1 MQSRTLPYLLI
12 LPSLLLA
19 AVVIFWPV
27 VHLVEIAS
35 HDVNR
40 FGQLRDFNNGANFTA
55 LFATPDFL
63 NAVWRTAVW
72 TVAVVG
78 GALIVS
84 IPVAVILNMDFYGRS
99 VARVIVMLPWA
110 VSLTMTA
117 IVWRW
122 ALNGESGMLNSAL
135 RNLGLIDSNIQWLA
149 SAATAFPMQ
158 ILVGI
163 LVTVPFTTTIFLGG
177 LSSIPDD
184 LYEASSLEG
193 ASLWQQFRE
202 ITFPLLKP
210 FVNIAIVLNTIYVF
224 NSFPIIWVMTQ
235 GGPANS
241 TDILVTHLYK
251 LAFRLGKLERPPPY
265 RSSCWRYCSS
275 SPRSISALQC
285 GENVHDRLK
294 IETHD
299 RCLGRSVAAYRA
311 DAVSLCGNVSHRRQT
326 AAGSSFSNVVAKQLS
341 LAELFGNVGPDQ
353 IRASASELALRI
365 SHCFRGRDHHFHSC
379 SLCDVALSLCGSR
392 LVPPIPARLAD
403 DLPIVLVLGL
413 FGCSP
418 LMG

>member
-1 MQSRTLPYLLI
+1 MQNRTLPYFLI

-27 VHLVEIAS
+27 VNLIEIAT
-35 HDVNR
+35 HNVNR
-40 FGQLRDFNNGANFTA
+40 FGQLRDFNGIDNFSA
-55 LFATPDFL
+55 LFASPDFI
-63 NAVWRTAVW
+63 NAIWRTAFW
-72 TVAVVG
+72 TIAVVG
-78 GALIVS
+78 GALLVS
-84 IPVAVILNMDFYGRS
+84 IPVAIILNMDFYGRS
-99 VARVIVMLPWA
+99 VARVIIMLPWA

-149 SAATAFPMQ
+149 SATTAFPMQ

-193 ASLWQQFRE
+193 ASPWQQFRE

-251 LAFRLGKLERPPPY
+251 LAFRLGKL
-265 RSSCWRYCSS
+265 
-275 SPRSISALQC
+275 
-285 GENVHDRLK
+285 GEA
-294 IETHD
+294 
-299 RCLGRSVAAYRA
+299 S
-311 DAVSLCGNVSHRRQT
+311 AVSLIMLAILLVFT
-326 AAGSSFSNVVAKQLS
+326 A
-341 LAELFGNVGPDQ
+341 
-353 IRASASELALRI
+353 IYI
-365 SHCFRGRDHHFHSC
+365 
-379 SLCDVALSLCGSR
+379 
-392 LVPPIPARLAD
+392 RLAMRKE
-403 DLPIVLVLGL
+403 PA
-413 FGCSP
+413 
-418 LMG
+418 

>member
-1 MQSRTLPYLLI
+1 MHNRALPYLLT
-12 LPSLLLA
+12 LPSLILA

-27 VHLVEIAS
+27 VDLIQIAT
-35 HDVNR
+35 HDVSR
-40 FGQLRDFNNGANFTA
+40 FGQLRDFNGVANFSVLVA
-55 LFATPDFL
+55 DPDFIKAL
-63 NAVWRTAVW
+63 LRTGVW
-72 TVAVVG
+72 TAAVVG
-78 GALIVS
+78 GALLVS
-84 IPVAVILNMDFYGRS
+84 IPVAVILNTDFYGRS

-135 RNLGLIDSNIQWLA
+135 RGLGLADQNIQWLA

-158 ILVGI
+158 VMIGI

-184 LYEASSLEG
+184 LYEAAALEG
-193 ASLWQQFRE
+193 AGPVQQFKR

-251 LAFRLGKLERPPPY
+251 LAFRVGKL
-265 RSSCWRYCSS
+265 
-275 SPRSISALQC
+275 
-285 GENVHDRLK
+285 GEA
-294 IETHD
+294 
-299 RCLGRSVAAYRA
+299 S
-311 DAVSLCGNVSHRRQT
+311 AVSLVMLAILLVFT
-326 AAGSSFSNVVAKQLS
+326 A
-341 LAELFGNVGPDQ
+341 
-353 IRASASELALRI
+353 IYI
-365 SHCFRGRDHHFHSC
+365 
-379 SLCDVALSLCGSR
+379 
-392 LVPPIPARLAD
+392 RLAMR
-403 DLPIVLVLGL
+403 GERA
-413 FGCSP
+413 
-418 LMG
+418 

>member
-1 MQSRTLPYLLI
+1 MQNRTLPYFLI

-27 VHLVEIAS
+27 VNLIEIAT
-35 HDVNR
+35 HNVNR
-40 FGQLRDFNNGANFTA
+40 FGQLRDFNGIDNFSA
-55 LFATPDFL
+55 LFASPDFI
-63 NAVWRTAVW
+63 NAIWRTAFW

-78 GALIVS
+78 GALLVS
-84 IPVAVILNMDFYGRS
+84 IPVAIILNMDFYGRS
-99 VARVIVMLPWA
+99 IARVIIMLPWA

-149 SAATAFPMQ
+149 SATTAFPMQ

-193 ASLWQQFRE
+193 ASPWQQFRE

-251 LAFRLGKLERPPPY
+251 LAFRLGKL
-265 RSSCWRYCSS
+265 
-275 SPRSISALQC
+275 
-285 GENVHDRLK
+285 GEA
-294 IETHD
+294 
-299 RCLGRSVAAYRA
+299 S
-311 DAVSLCGNVSHRRQT
+311 AVSLIMLAILLVFT
-326 AAGSSFSNVVAKQLS
+326 A
-341 LAELFGNVGPDQ
+341 
-353 IRASASELALRI
+353 IYI
-365 SHCFRGRDHHFHSC
+365 
-379 SLCDVALSLCGSR
+379 
-392 LVPPIPARLAD
+392 RLAMRKE
-403 DLPIVLVLGL
+403 PA
-413 FGCSP
+413 
-418 LMG
+418 